1 MEDFKNEIINL
12 QRQLTIVT
20 EERDKLKVSLILV
33 SSWNSSCASISCSK
47 NSSSTNTFYDN
58 SSTVLI
64 FRVFLCYFQRN
75 QAEQVSLNKL
85 LMGEVTEIQ
94 KEAALVQ
101 EIPQRLCESVANCKD
116 IYKDVLLTL
125 EVT

>member
-1 MEDFKNEIINL
+1 MEDFKNEIMNL

-20 EERDKLKVSLILV
+20 VERDKLKVSLILV
-33 SSWNSSCASISCSK
+33 SSWNSSCASISWSK
-47 NSSSTNTFYDN
+47 NSTSTNTFYDN

-101 EIPQRLCESVANCKD
+101 EIPQRLCQSVANCKD

>member
-1 MEDFKNEIINL
+1 
-12 QRQLTIVT
+12 
-20 EERDKLKVSLILV
+20 
-33 SSWNSSCASISCSK
+33 
-47 NSSSTNTFYDN
+47 
-58 SSTVLI
+58 
-64 FRVFLCYFQRN
+64 
-75 QAEQVSLNKL
+75 
-85 LMGEVTEIQ
+85 MGEVTEIQ

>member
-1 MEDFKNEIINL
+1 MEDFKNEIMNL
-12 QRQLTIVT
+12 QRQLAVVT

-33 SSWNSSCASISCSK
+33 SSWNSSCASISWSK
-47 NSSSTNTFYDN
+47 NSTSTNTFYDN
-58 SSTVLI
+58 SSTALI

>member
-1 MEDFKNEIINL
+1 MEDFKNEIMNL
-12 QRQLTIVT
+12 QRQLTVVT

-33 SSWNSSCASISCSK
+33 SSWNSSCASISWSK
-47 NSSSTNTFYDN
+47 NSTSTNTFYDN